1 MGNNETSGGNAKG
14 KWILLAI
21 VVAIAVG
28 AYHFW
33 LSPEVRSENYYKEGV
48 EFVKNNKKE
57 EAIVAFSKAI
67 ELNPKRV
74 DAYVAR
80 AVCQTDYPDKVIADC
95 NEAIKL
101 EPNHVHAHITRGSAY
116 WLKKDKK
123 NALDDY
129 SWAIKMDPDNVPAR
143 ILRAALY
150 KAESEFEKANADY
163 TAVINSN
170 MAENKDKSEA
180 YAFRGFFYGVVQ
192 NNYISAIENFT
203 KAIETAQGTTLA
215 KGSEGVRNYLFR
227 ATCYINQGDYS
238 QAVSDYTKAIELA
251 PEDST
256 PYELRGG
263 AYQLLG
269 NTTQAEADFAK
280 AQKLKEKK

>member
-57 EAIVAFSKAI
+57 EAIAALSKAI
-67 ELNPKRV
+67 ELNPKNV
-74 DAYVAR
+74 DAYFLR
-80 AVCQTDYPDKVIADC
+80 ATCQTDYPDKVIADC

-101 EPNHVHAHITRGSAY
+101 EPNHVNAHIARGGAY
-116 WLKKDKK
+116 WIKGDQN

-129 SWAIKMDPDNVPAR
+129 SWAIKMDPDNVQAR
-143 ILRAALY
+143 YLRAEIY
-150 KAESEFEKANADY
+150 KSGSELEKALADY
-163 TAVINSN
+163 TAIINSN
-170 MAENKDKSEA
+170 KAENKDKSEA
-180 YAFRGFFYGVVQ
+180 YTSRGFIYGIVQ
-192 NNYISAIENFT
+192 DNYISAIENFT
-203 KAIETAQGTTLA
+203 KAIEAAQGTTLA
-215 KGSEGVRNYLFR
+215 KGSEGVQNYLFR
-227 ATCYINQGDYS
+227 AACYMRQGNYS

-256 PYELRGG
+256 PYALRGE
-263 AYQLLG
+263 AYQGLG
-269 NTTQAEADFAK
+269 YMAQAEADFAK